1 MGKSENRVL
10 VKLKSTESPY
20 LYYTKKNKKNTEDR
34 LELKKYDP
42 VIRKHVLFKE
52 SK

>member
-1 MGKSENRVL
+1 MGRSENRVL
-10 VKLKSTESPY
+10 IKLKSTKSPY
-20 LYYTKKNKKNTEDR
+20 IYYTKKNKINTEKR

-42 VIRKHVLFKE
+42 VVRKHVLFKE

>member
-1 MGKSENRVL
+1 MGKSDNRTL
-10 VKLKSTESPY
+10 VKLKSTESSY
-20 LYYTKKNKKNTEDR
+20 IYYTNKNKKNTEDR